1 TYLGATGEP
10 DARSG
15 ARTLVIDIGGGS
27 TELAIGSGRELEFRV
42 STQAGVVRQTERH
55 LRHDPPTATELGGL
69 TADVQAIMAASIP
82 SAQRNGAQ
90 RGIAV
95 AGTPTSLA
103 AIAQALEPYDAA
115 RVHGWVLA
123 ADECDRILGELSKL
137 PLAERRAVPGLHP
150 DRAPTIVAGIVILRV
165 ALSLFGLD
173 RIEVSEHGILR
184 GAILHLILARL

>member
-1 TYLGATGEP
+1 
-10 DARSG
+10 
-15 ARTLVIDIGGGS
+15 
-27 TELAIGSGRELEFRV
+27 
-42 STQAGVVRQTERH
+42 
-55 LRHDPPTATELGGL
+55 
-69 TADVQAIMAASIP
+69 
-82 SAQRNGAQ
+82 